1 MGPISFINDKT
12 YEEKSMSN
20 QYYQY
25 IQSRI
30 ISGRG
35 SIAFVTTVGSRR
47 AAIIYDGRV
56 LDDIGKQK
64 LETMLTDSGCEA
76 GFVADVRNEPLI
88 SDILNVSNVVNAFA
102 PDLILAIGGGSVLD
116 TAKAVWL
123 FYEHPELSFEAAF
136 RPFCLP
142 DTGKKAVMAAVPTT
156 SGTGS
161 ETTCCAVFTNQQTQ
175 HKQLMLGNSLIP
187 TYAIL
192 DADFTDT
199 MPDKIAAYTGLDAL
213 THAIEASI
221 CTASSP
227 LVVSLALTAAQD
239 LLENLPASV
248 TRLSGSREKA
258 LARELCHY
266 SATLAGAAINNSSAG
281 LVHALDQI
289 GPFFSLPHGL
299 VCGILLPYSV
309 IFNAP
314 QVVYIKLGERLG
326 YKGTGDDICRQLV
339 ERLFML
345 NKEIGIPKCFAETG
359 IDEEEYMSELDDFLG
374 DLEDSMSARLSPR
387 RVSKEDAKALLKA
400 AYYGDEH
407 FPDR

>member
-1 MGPISFINDKT
+1 MR
-12 YEEKSMSN
+12 N

-25 IQSRI
+25 IQSRL

-35 SIAFVTTVGSRR
+35 SIAFITTLGRKR

-64 LETMLTDSGCEA
+64 LEKLLTESGCEA
-76 GFVADVRNEPLI
+76 RFAADIRNEPFV
-88 SDILNVSNVVNAFA
+88 SDILDVSNEVSAFA

-123 FYEHPELSFEAAF
+123 FYEHPDLSLEAAF
-136 RPFCLP
+136 QPFCLP
-142 DTGKKAVMAAVPTT
+142 ETGKKAVLAAIPTT

-161 ETTCCAVFTNQQTQ
+161 ETTCCAVFTNQQTS
-175 HKQLMLGNSLIP
+175 HKQLMLDNNIIP

-199 MPDKIAAYTGLDAL
+199 MPDQIAANTGLDAL
-213 THAIEASI
+213 THAIEAAI

-248 TRLSGSREKA
+248 TALSGSEEKA

-289 GPFFSLPHGL
+289 GPFFNLPHGL

-309 IFNAP
+309 IINAP
-314 QVVYIKLGERLG
+314 QTAYIKLGKRLG
-326 YKGTGDDICRQLV
+326 CIGTADVICRQLI
-339 ERLFML
+339 EHLFML
-345 NKEIGIPKCFAETG
+345 NKQVGIPRSFAETG
-359 IDEEEYMSELDDFLG
+359 INEEEYMSKLDDILIG
-374 DLEDSMSARLSPR
+374 LEDSMSASLSPR
-387 RVSKEDAKALLKA
+387 RVHKEEAKELLKA
-400 AYYGDEH
+400 AYHGTGY
-407 FPDR
+407 FPAPAHS